1 MNKVKDKPHKK
12 LIKLF
17 KNKLDLVD
25 VWFYKNPAKMAWHGA
40 ENNPTIKID
49 DIIVNNDFIDR
60 VKIIIV
66 LRLPGTYYKKNTVKL
81 PHVFE
86 SKYSIGKGNRTKNWM
101 HYILKMTITHK
112 GGFV

>member
-25 VWFYKNPAKMAWHGA
+25 VWFYKNPTKMAWHGA
-40 ENNPTIKID
+40 ENNSTIKID

-81 PHVFE
+81 PRFWIE
-86 SKYSIGKGNRTKNWM
+86 IQYWKGEHN
-101 HYILKMTITHK
+101 
-112 GGFV
+112 

>member
-25 VWFYKNPAKMAWHGA
+25 VWLYKNPTKMAWHGA
-40 ENNPTIKID
+40 ENNPKIRID
-49 DIIVNNDFIDR
+49 DIIVNNDLIDR

-66 LRLPGTYYKKNTVKL
+66 MRLPGTHYLKKTQLSYHMFLNRNT
-81 PHVFE
+81 
-86 SKYSIGKGNRTKNWM
+86 
-101 HYILKMTITHK
+101 ILERGT
-112 GGFV
+112 GY